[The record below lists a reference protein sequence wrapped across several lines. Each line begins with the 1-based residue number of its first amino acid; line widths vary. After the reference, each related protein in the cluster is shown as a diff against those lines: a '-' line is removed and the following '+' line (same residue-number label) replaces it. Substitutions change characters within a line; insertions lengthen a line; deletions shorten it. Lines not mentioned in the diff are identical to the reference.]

1 MPAPI
6 TTRRDSGVSYNKFK
20 STDMPE
26 IRHVRSTLLKSLK
39 LIKKTSRLDRITK
52 AIVHDIDWQKLS
64 VNVNSTDQDVQDRID
79 HLNSAI
85 ITFRSQLAEELE
97 EIMHDI
103 STNAEQQARNSAST
117 PGIFDAAST
126 MAHKYH
132 ARENKKPSARP
143 RPHTHSTSSTP
154 ATLTTHSPRPA
165 DPSTKYTQGPRRP
178 STNTQHNNIQPSTT
192 TSQRPRRNKPRTK
205 ARKTTPAAAQSTPT
219 STRTTRSTP
228 STSTTN
234 TSRCT
239 RSTTK
244 KNKKP
249 EPAPPTAEEL
259 HRIENLCTEEDF
271 AWHAS
276 SRFASRSS
284 DQDSDFDLV

>member
-1 MPAPI
+1 MPAST
-6 TTRRDSGVSYNKFK
+6 TTRRANDSSHNKFK
-20 STDMPE
+20 ATDMPE

-52 AIVHDIDWQKLS
+52 AIVHDIDWLKLS
-64 VNVNSTDQDVQDRID
+64 INVNSTDQDAQDRIE

-103 STNAEQQARNSAST
+103 STNAEHQARTSAST
-117 PGIFDAAST
+117 PGIFEAAST

-132 ARENKKPSARP
+132 ARENNKSSARP
-143 RPHTHSTSSTP
+143 RPHKHSTTSTKP
-154 ATLTTHSPRPA
+154 TQSPRPA
-165 DPSTKYTQGPRRP
+165 DPSTKSTQGPRRH
-178 STNTQHNNIQPSTT
+178 STNMPNNSTQRSTT
-192 TSQRPRRNKPRTK
+192 TSQRPRLNKPPTK
-205 ARKTTPAAAQSTPT
+205 ARKTKPASAQSTPT
-219 STRTTRSTP
+219 STRSTP

-244 KNKKP
+244 KNTKP
-249 EPAPPTAEEL
+249 QPAPPTVEEQRRL
-259 HRIENLCTEEDF
+259 DNAHNWTSEDD
-271 AWHAS
+271 AWFDA

-284 DQDSDFDLV
+284 DNVSDSDLE